1 MLKTGIKKEFMFFTR
16 SFRMLGI
23 IIAAVVFAAASPLL
37 MKLSSV
43 MLGSIGDMTAEDFG
57 GNNSYTSQQVSYTA
71 ANPMDEMLDMFN
83 DDYMVEMS
91 VLSSYG
97 DLTNTLMLIFMLVTM
112 YSAGGELKKR
122 SMIIPRNAG
131 LTTKLYLLPKF
142 IIYPLSVAVFAFCGI
157 LLSGGITALLFSHA
171 EFKIH
176 FDRLVLMGIG
186 AAVYDAFI
194 ASAYFALGLCTA
206 KAGIATIIMY
216 GGSTILSLLFQ
227 AFGANKFHPYAFAGQ
242 MEEILTEGTVD
253 AANFW
258 GSIGITLL
266 IMLLLYFVTVFVIS
280 AKKVDNMGKEEIML

>member
-1 MLKTGIKKEFMFFTR
+1 MLNGIKKELMFFTR
-16 SFRMLGI
+16 SFRMWGV
-23 IIAAVVFAAASPLL
+23 IIAAVVFAVASPLL
-37 MKLSSV
+37 MKLSSA
-43 MLGSIGDMTAEDFG
+43 MLSSIGDMSGENFDNT
-57 GNNSYTSQQVSYTA
+57 YTSQVSYEQMSV
-71 ANPMDEMLDMFN
+71 NYDVLEVFN

-91 VLSSYG
+91 VLGSYG

-131 LTTKLYLLPKF
+131 LSTKLYLLPKF

-157 LLSGGITALLFSHA
+157 LLNGGITSLLFSGA

-176 FDRLVLMGIG
+176 FDRLILIGLG

-194 ASAYFALGLCTA
+194 ATAYFALGLCTA

-227 AFGANKFHPYAFAGQ
+227 AFRADKFHPYAFAGQ
-242 MEEILTEGTVD
+242 MEGILADGTVD
-253 AANFW
+253 AANYW

-266 IMLLLYFVTVFVIS
+266 IMLLLYFITVFVIS
-280 AKKVDNMGKEEIML
+280 AKKVDNMGEEGIML